1 MTSHYAPSV
10 KAIEPLTG
18 RGLGK
23 SEVQGETVRSRHP
36 HDNESAGSTMCIV
49 WDWYDT
55 PPSDTIKETLRRAL
69 YCWQYWRDVSKLVC
83 TTLRKNVSLQ
93 AVKNISGI
101 IVSKPQNR

>member
-23 SEVQGETVRSRHP
+23 PEVRGEAVRSRHS

-49 WDWYDT
+49 WGWYDT

-69 YCWQYWRDVSKLVC
+69 YCWQYWRDVSKLV
-83 TTLRKNVSLQ
+83 
-93 AVKNISGI
+93 G
-101 IVSKPQNR
+101 